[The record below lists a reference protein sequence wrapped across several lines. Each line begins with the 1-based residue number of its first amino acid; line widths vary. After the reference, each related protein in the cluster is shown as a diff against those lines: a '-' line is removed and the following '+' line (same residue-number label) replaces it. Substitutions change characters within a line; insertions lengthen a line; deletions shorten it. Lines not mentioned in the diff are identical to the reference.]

1 MNKSHLTFTWA
12 SLLGCTLMLG
22 ALSSPLHAETA
33 TENAEISPEQQ
44 ETRSSIYSA
53 AAHTAVS
60 MNSAIQAAKFKD
72 NTTQPK
78 ASPASQPP
86 APTEALLAQAS
97 PSDLEERLNRQQE
110 LLDKQSR
117 FIEEQQKQI
126 DELRSQVEA
135 LRQAQSASAAQTE
148 APAVAGSPEADNQ
161 NDELNAQADSE
172 ASKPD
177 SLLTDS
183 QTEPS
188 ESTIASGQTE
198 ESSDGTLA
206 AQADAEENGETED
219 PGPLPPSAGET
230 LPEATA
236 QASGQQADLNPNIS
250 FVVLGGAQL
259 DGAADDK
266 KRGSFFIN
274 EAELQISAPVD
285 PNTRL
290 EGTFSAGFENDLE
303 MEEAYAQYMGFR
315 NLQIKAGKFR
325 NEFGA
330 LNSTHTHALPQIDR
344 PLPYT
349 EFLGD
354 EGLGGAGAEVSY
366 LLPVPWYSKATVS
379 ATTRSGEED
388 DEEGVFALFPSGG
401 KHNPLWVARW
411 ENMADLNDDTTLTL
425 GLSHAS
431 SSINNGT
438 VKSAQINGAD
448 LTLKWHPA
456 NDTYK
461 EFVWR
466 SEYMK
471 ARQKYQEPTAELP
484 AGKAT
489 ETAEQA
495 LKNKDLNGWYSYV
508 SYRLNRNLRLGAR
521 YEQVDSPLVE
531 GGNTKR
537 ISAIA
542 EYILNE
548 WNSLQLQ
555 YNNVSPSW
563 SNNYNEIKL
572 QWNLV
577 IGPHGAHKY

>member
-1 MNKSHLTFTWA
+1 MNKSHLNFTWA

-44 ETRSSIYSA
+44 GTRSSIYSA

-78 ASPASQPP
+78 VSPASQPP
-86 APTEALLAQAS
+86 TPTETLLAQAS
-97 PSDLEERLNRQQE
+97 PTDLEERLNRQQE
-110 LLDKQSR
+110 LLDKQSQ

-126 DELRSQVEA
+126 DELRSQVEV

-198 ESSDGTLA
+198 ESSEGTLA

-219 PGPLPPSAGET
+219 PGPLPPSADET

-236 QASGQQADLNPNIS
+236 QASGQQPDLNPNIS
-250 FVVLGGAQL
+250 FIVLGGAQL
-259 DGAADDK
+259 DGAAGDEK
-266 KRGSFFIN
+266 KGTFFIN

-290 EGTFSAGFENDLE
+290 EGTFSAGSGHGLE
-303 MEEAYAQYMGFR
+303 MEEAYAQYMGFKD
-315 NLQIKAGKFR
+315 LQIRGGKFR

-330 LNSTHTHALPQIDR
+330 LNNTHTHALPQIDR

-349 EFLGD
+349 ELLGE
-354 EGLGGAGAEVSY
+354 EGLGGAGVELSY

-379 ATTRSGEED
+379 ATTRAGEEEE
-388 DEEGVFALFPSGG
+388 DEEAFALFPGEG
-401 KHNPLWVARW
+401 KHNPILTARW

-431 SSINNGT
+431 SAINGNT

-456 NDTYK
+456 KDTYK

-466 SEYMK
+466 SEYMN
-471 ARQKYQEPTAELP
+471 ARQKYQEPAAELP
-484 AGKAT
+484 EGLDP
-489 ETAEQA
+489 ETAEPV
-495 LKNKDLNGWYSYV
+495 LKNKDLSGWYSYV

-521 YEQVDSPLVE
+521 YDQVDSPLVE
-531 GGNTKR
+531 DGSTKR
-537 ISAIA
+537 VSAIA

-555 YNNVSPSW
+555 YNHVSPSW
-563 SNNYNEIKL
+563 SDDYNEIKL